1 MTVRS
6 ASEEIVIYI
15 TAGFATAPDF
25 LDRFGA
31 ALAACFEQ
39 AGARV
44 RVVIH
49 FPYGDW
55 SRQRQK
61 QLREITSDLWNNAH
75 GKPSRYGGK
84 SLTRLIANHLNPD
97 QKLLLVGHSAGA
109 VASIQAAGAL
119 MKEGVPIL
127 GVIQI
132 GSPKCAIP
140 PELTNRVLYLNATN
154 QLDQKMDPI
163 PRLGTW
169 GGWMKSRLGVHRWH
183 RMKHAPVHRITLPII
198 GGHADYFRDHKP
210 YVWQDA
216 TNLQTTIEVIWTWLT
231 QLEEHEENEENED
244 HRGQITE
251 KEDEHD

>member
-1 MTVRS
+1 MTVHS
-6 ASEEIVIYI
+6 ATEDIVIYI

-39 AGARV
+39 AGVSV

-75 GKPSRYGGK
+75 QKPSRYGGK
-84 SLTRLIANHLNPD
+84 NLTKLITDDLSSG
-97 QKLLLVGHSAGA
+97 QKLLLIGHSAGA

-132 GSPKCAIP
+132 GSPRCAIP
-140 PELTNRVLYLNATN
+140 PELRSRVLYLDGTN
-154 QLDQKMDPI
+154 QLDQKTDPI

-169 GGWMKSRLGVHRWH
+169 GGWIKSRFGVSRWH
-183 RMKHAPVHRITLPII
+183 RMKHAPIHRKTLPII

-210 YVWQDA
+210 YIWQDA
-216 TNLQTTIEVIWTWLT
+216 TNLQTTIQTIWTWLA
-231 QLEEHEENEENED
+231 QLEEFVELVKLEGH
-244 HRGQITE
+244 ITE